1 MPDLPGWA
9 WLIIIV
15 IIASFCAVIAMFLF
29 NKFYRKVAQGQ
40 ALIINKMKEIIVKFD
55 GGFVYPVVHKAEYM
69 DISVKAM
76 EIDRRGKEGLIC
88 QDNIRADITV
98 TFYVRVNPT
107 RDDVLKVAKA
117 VGCARASNRETLQEL
132 FSAKFSEALK
142 TVGKQMDFT
151 ELFTERDTF
160 KEKIIDV
167 IGTDLNGYALEDA
180 AIDYLEQTPKEDLDA
195 DNILDAQG
203 IRKITNLTATEA
215 IKTNEFER
223 NKERVIKKEDVE
235 TRERILEL
243 ERQQKD
249 AEARQQ
255 REVESI
261 QAREAAEAE
270 KVKAEERLKAERAR
284 IKTDEEL
291 AVATENK
298 NRQIEV
304 AVKNKERT
312 IAVEEERVKR
322 DQELEMTERERQV
335 AIKQIEK
342 DKALE
347 EEKKQIAEVIR
358 ERVAIEKTVAEQEE
372 KIEDTRAFAD
382 ADRKRRVEVTAAE
395 EVAQSDLVKVT
406 KAAEA
411 KELAAKSEYR
421 ERETLASAELLE
433 AEKQAE
439 AIRVRAEKEAEAKRL
454 LADGVIAEQAASGL
468 ADVKVREADAHA
480 IEVTGKAEAAAE
492 LEKRRADAT
501 ATELEGEAE
510 AKALAAKGRAEAE
523 ALDAKFDAEATG
535 IDKKAEAMK
544 NFDGVGREH
553 EEFKLELEKEK
564 EIELAQIDVSRQ
576 VAAYQAEIMGESMKQ
591 ANIDIVG
598 GGGEFLDKFFKS
610 ITLAKTVDGF
620 VEHSDVVGKL
630 VDPETREK
638 VIDQIKSL
646 VGEAGLGTED
656 IKNLTVSA
664 LLAKLALKGG
674 EVGTKADALKGLASQ
689 LGIDDLMAL
698 WLAK

>member
-1 MPDLPGWA
+1 MILAIAIAVLSIVGLGVA
-9 WLIIIV
+9 ALLIK
-15 IIASFCAVIAMFLF
+15 
-29 NKFYRKVAQGQ
+29 NFYRKVAQGQ
-40 ALIINKMKEIIVKFD
+40 ALIINQISKIIVSFK
-55 GGFVYPVVHKAEYM
+55 GGIVIPIVHKAEYM

-76 EIDRRGKEGLIC
+76 EVDRRGKEGLIC

-98 TFYVRVNPT
+98 SFYVRVNPT
-107 RDDVLKVAKA
+107 EDDVKKVAAA

-142 TVGKQMDFT
+142 TVGKAMQFT
-151 ELFTERDTF
+151 DLFTERDTF

-167 IGTDLNGYALEDA
+167 IGTDLNGYALEDV
-180 AIDYLEQTPKEDLDA
+180 AIDYLEQTPKSDLDP
-195 DNILDAQG
+195 DNILDAEG
-203 IRKITNLTATEA
+203 IRKITNLTSQEA

-235 TRERILEL
+235 TRERILAL
-243 ERQQKD
+243 ERQEED
-249 AEARQQ
+249 AVARQH
-255 REVESI
+255 REIETI

-298 NRQIEV
+298 DRQIEV
-304 AVKNKERT
+304 AIKNRERT
-312 IAVEEERVKR
+312 IAVETERVQR

-347 EEKKQIAEVIR
+347 QEKKEIAEVIR

-372 KIEDTRAFAD
+372 KILDTRAFAG
-382 ADRKRRVEVTAAE
+382 ADRQRRVEVTAAE
-395 EVAQSDLVKVT
+395 EKADAELVGVT

-421 ERETLASAELLE
+421 ERETRAGAEMVE

-439 AIRVRAEKEAEAKRL
+439 AVRIRAEKEAESKKL
-454 LADGVIAEQAASGL
+454 LAEGVIAEEAASGL
-468 ADVKVREADAHA
+468 AQVKIREAEAHA
-480 IEVTGKAEAAAE
+480 IEVTGKAEAGAD
-492 LEKRRADAT
+492 LDRRRAEAQGI
-501 ATELEGEAE
+501 ELEGTAE
-510 AKALAAKGRAEAE
+510 AVAFAAKGKAEAE
-523 ALDAKFDAEATG
+523 AMDAKFTAEAVG

-544 NFDGVGREH
+544 NFDSVGREH

-564 EIELAQIDVSRQ
+564 EIELAQIDVDRQ
-576 VAAYQAEIMGESMKQ
+576 IAAYQSEIMGESMKQ

-620 VEHSDVVGKL
+620 VEHSEVVQRL
-630 VDPETREK
+630 
-638 VIDQIKSL
+638 
-646 VGEAGLGTED
+646 
-656 IKNLTVSA
+656 
-664 LLAKLALKGG
+664 
-674 EVGTKADALKGLASQ
+674 
-689 LGIDDLMAL
+689 
-698 WLAK
+698 